1 MALFNGYS
9 SVIATKHT
17 EETKMKASQM
27 RQLAKAA
34 ELFAN
39 SDYDKAAKL
48 LHTMIVNCKETSD
61 MFLID
66 TFACELGFA
75 NHPLFERD

>member
-1 MALFNGYS
+1 
-9 SVIATKHT
+9 
-17 EETKMKASQM
+17 MKASQM

-48 LHTMIVNCKETSD
+48 LHT
-61 MFLID
+61 LIIKSTD
-66 TFACELGFA
+66 NNDIYLIHTFACELGFA
-75 NHPLFERD
+75 NHPLFK